1 MMSDDNE
8 PDDELNAGHYHEVM
22 DRASLMAN
30 TWDREVEQ
38 LPATQA
44 HPQLKEAAAKAGK
57 ALGDFYQVAGG
68 VFFEM
73 DEAEE
78 KACPTD
84 SKTPKQ

>member
-1 MMSDDNE
+1 MTS
-8 PDDELNAGHYHEVM
+8 DDELDDKLTSGHYHEVM

-38 LPATQA
+38 LQATQA

-57 ALGDFYQVAGG
+57 ALGDFYQLAGG

-78 KACPTD
+78 KGACLTD